1 MEDEKKT
8 KEALAKELIDLRRRN
23 DELETA
29 IHKLREVEKKL
40 GESEAKFRALFE
52 GAAEGILVA
61 SIISKKFLYANPAI
75 CKMLGYTELELKG
88 MGVTDIHPKDSL
100 KEVFSEFE
108 AQARGEKVLAKLPCL
123 RKDGIVIYADI
134 NATHVLIGGEEC
146 NVGIFTDVTE
156 RKRAEEA
163 IRSSEERLK
172 ILFEFAPDAY
182 YLNDLRGTFIDGNM
196 AAEKILGYSKNEM
209 IGKNFLKLKLLPPSF
224 LPKAAKLLVMNALGR
239 STGPDE
245 FVLNRKDGTQVI
257 VEIRTHPT
265 KIEGRTLVLGIARDV
280 TERKQA
286 EEEKSKVIHDLNE
299 RMKEL
304 RCLFSIAKLV
314 ETPDISLEEVLKQAV
329 NLLPPAWQYSD
340 IACGRIILEEKEF
353 KTDNFKITPWRL
365 SSDIMVKKKKA
376 GTIEVYYLEPRPI
389 NGEGPFLDEE
399 KGLIEAL
406 AERVGRI
413 VERTWAEEMIRR
425 ERAKLSAMIS
435 GTEEGLVFVD
445 GQDRTFE
452 VNDYYLNLFGE
463 DRSGIIGKTLFDIHL
478 GLETEEL
485 KKLIENFKENPHSRP
500 LVFQKNYR
508 GLEAILRIQPF
519 YLKGHY
525 EGLIVNLIDVTELVV
540 AKKEA
545 QAASLA
551 KSEFVANMSHE
562 IRTPMHGI
570 FGMAELALGTKLT
583 SDQRQY
589 LEGIKVSAESLM
601 NIINDML
608 DFAKIEAKKIEIE
621 SVNFNLHDVI
631 LNTASSLAVQANKKK
646 LELACRV
653 APNVPGPVRGDPGRL
668 RQILVNLI
676 GNAIKFTEKG
686 EVIVSVEEE
695 SRTEE
700 KSLLRFSVKDTG
712 IGIPPAKQRIIFD
725 PFSQADSSTTREYG
739 GTGLGLAIA
748 SQLVELMDGKIWV
761 ESKVGRGSTFYFTV
775 QLPLPREGEDDLVW
789 TKVSDLHDLS
799 VLIVDD
805 NATNRLILQEMLVN
819 WGMKPEA
826 VENGEKALVALR
838 RAKTR
843 GKPFKLALVDAQMP
857 GMDGFTLTEHIK
869 QIPDFGR
876 LVIIMLTSLGL
887 RGDSSRCRKLGIS
900 AYLTKPIK
908 QSDLL
913 DAIRLALG
921 TSSAEKRH
929 ASLITRHSLHKPI
942 QRFRILLAED
952 NVINQK
958 IAVRILEMSGHTVT
972 VAGNGQEVLAALE
985 KEVFD
990 LILMDVQM
998 PKLDGLQTTVC
1009 IREKEKATGA
1019 HLPIIA
1025 MTAHAM
1031 KGDRESCLSA
1041 GMDGY
1046 LGKPLKPNE
1055 ILETID
1061 GLMTKLKKNPLK
1073 KNE

>member
-608 DFAKIEAKKIEIE
+608 DFSKIEAKKIEIE

>member
-8 KEALAKELIDLRRRN
+8 KEVLAKELIDLRRRN

-29 IHKLREVEKKL
+29 VNKLREVEKKL

-88 MGVTDIHPKDSL
+88 MGLADIHPKDSL
-100 KEVFSEFE
+100 KDVISEFE
-108 AQARGEKVLAKLPCL
+108 AQARGEKVLAKALPCL

-134 NATHVLIGGEEC
+134 NATNVLIGGEEC
-146 NVGIFTDVTE
+146 NVGIFTDVT
-156 RKRAEEA
+156 
-163 IRSSEERLK
+163 
-172 ILFEFAPDAY
+172 
-182 YLNDLRGTFIDGNM
+182 G
-196 AAEKILGYSKNEM
+196 
-209 IGKNFLKLKLLPPSF
+209 
-224 LPKAAKLLVMNALGR
+224 
-239 STGPDE
+239 
-245 FVLNRKDGTQVI
+245 
-257 VEIRTHPT
+257 
-265 KIEGRTLVLGIARDV
+265 
-280 TERKQA
+280 RKQA
-286 EEEKSKVIHDLNE
+286 EEEKSKVTQNLNE

-314 ETPDISLEEVLKQAV
+314 ETPDISLEEILKQVV
-329 NLLPPAWQYSD
+329 NLLPSAWQYPD
-340 IACGRIILEEKEF
+340 ITCGRIILGEKEF
-353 KTDNFKITPWRL
+353 KTDNFKITEWRL
-365 SSDIMVKKKKA
+365 SSDIVVNKKKA

-399 KGLIEAL
+399 KALMEAI
-406 AERVGRI
+406 AERMGRI
-413 VERTWAEEMIRR
+413 VERTWAEEIIQK

-435 GTEEGLVFVD
+435 GMEEGVVFVD
-445 GQDRTFE
+445 GQDRIFE
-452 VNDYYLNLFGE
+452 VNDYFLNLFQE
-463 DRSGIIGKTLFDIHL
+463 DRSGFIGKTLWDFHF
-478 GLETEEL
+478 GLETEDL
-485 KKLIENFKENPHSRP
+485 KKLIENFKKNPHSLP
-500 LVFQKNYR
+500 LVFQKDYR

-519 YLKGHY
+519 YLNGHY

-545 QAASLA
+545 QAASRA

-570 FGMAELALGTKLT
+570 FGLAELALGTELT
-583 SDQRQY
+583 SDQRQF

-608 DFAKIEAKKIEIE
+608 DFAKIEAKKIEME
-621 SVNFNLHDVI
+621 SINFNLHDTI
-631 LNTASSLAVQANKKK
+631 LNTASSLAVQADKKK
-646 LELACRV
+646 LELACHV
-653 APNVPGPVRGDPGRL
+653 APNVPGLVRGDPGRL

-695 SRTEE
+695 SRTGE

-712 IGIPPAKQRIIFD
+712 IGIPQAKQRIIFD

-761 ESKVGRGSTFYFTV
+761 ESKVGRGSTFTFTV
-775 QLPLPREGEDDLVW
+775 QLPLQREGEDDLVW
-789 TKVSDLHDLS
+789 AKVSDMQDLP

-805 NATNRLILQEMLVN
+805 NATNRFILQEMLAN

-826 VENGEKALVALR
+826 VESGEKALEALK
-838 RAKTR
+838 RANII
-843 GKPFKLALVDAQMP
+843 GKPLKLALVDAQMP

-876 LVIIMLTSLGL
+876 PVIMMLTSLGL
-887 RGDSSRCRKLGIS
+887 RGDSGRCRKLGIS
-900 AYLTKPIK
+900 AYLMKPIK

-921 TSSAEKRH
+921 TSFAEKGQ

-952 NVINQK
+952 NIINQK
-958 IAVRILEMSGHTVT
+958 IAVRILEMGGHTVM
-972 VAGNGQEVLAALE
+972 VAGNGQEVLTALE
-985 KEVFD
+985 KGVFD

-998 PKLDGLQTTVC
+998 PKLDGLQTTVR
-1009 IREKEKATGA
+1009 IREKEKTTGA

-1031 KGDRESCLSA
+1031 KGDRERCLSS

-1046 LGKPLKPNE
+1046 LVKPLKPNE